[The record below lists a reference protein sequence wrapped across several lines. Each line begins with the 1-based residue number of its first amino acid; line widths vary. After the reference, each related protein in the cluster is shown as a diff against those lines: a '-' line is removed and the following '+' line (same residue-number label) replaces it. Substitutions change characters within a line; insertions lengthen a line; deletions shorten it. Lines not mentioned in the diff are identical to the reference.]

1 MLALIQETLWSG
13 WNGECQPSENT
24 SLHESTGNGSR
35 ELFSNGGFDR
45 SWVCDQMTTIYMT
58 VTVRERACTITVL
71 AMLVA
76 VRTNESRGKGWVSV
90 RTEQEEKPAKTQKD
104 VHTFP
109 LWSSSSGCWWSCVSV
124 SQTRPSVFPV
134 PKQWTQIQTFTFIC
148 LAASIRYVHLHVFI
162 YLLTCLLW
170 PWCLLM
176 TTWNVSN
183 RSLMALPMP
192 LGMTQIKPHLIFTN
206 LGFFLLNQAGRSSD
220 HHLHFFHLLLQTP
233 LHFSPHMFSF
243 SFSFFAFHFELISK
257 PSV

>member
-45 SWVCDQMTTIYMT
+45 SWFCDQMTTIYVT
-58 VTVRERACTITVL
+58 VTVRGRACTITVL
-71 AMLVA
+71 AVLVA
-76 VRTNESRGKGWVSV
+76 VRSNESRGKGWMSV

-104 VHTFP
+104 VHTFH
-109 LWSSSSGCWWSCVSV
+109 LRSSSSGCWWSCVSV

-134 PKQWTQIQTFTFIC
+134 PNHWTQIQTFTFIY
-148 LAASIRYVHLHVFI
+148 LTASIRYVHLHVFV
-162 YLLTCLLW
+162 YLLTRLFW

-176 TTWNVSN
+176 TTWNISN
-183 RSLMALPMP
+183 RSLMALLMS
-192 LGMTQIKPHLIFTN
+192 LQMTQINPHLILKN
-206 LGFFLLNQAGRSSD
+206 RGFFLFNPAGISSD

-233 LHFSPHMFSF
+233 LNFFPSYVL
-243 SFSFFAFHFELISK
+243 SFFCIPFWIDF
-257 PSV
+257 